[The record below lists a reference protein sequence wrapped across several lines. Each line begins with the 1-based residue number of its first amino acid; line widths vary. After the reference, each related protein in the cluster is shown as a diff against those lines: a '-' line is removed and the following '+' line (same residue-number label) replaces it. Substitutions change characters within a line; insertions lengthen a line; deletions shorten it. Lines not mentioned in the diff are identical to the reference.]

1 MSLEH
6 GVGAQLHLICIRLAS
21 MWISRKFC
29 SLATAFVKQKRDN
42 HLNKI
47 LGFLGDGIKFNKTPH
62 LK

>member
-1 MSLEH
+1 M
-6 GVGAQLHLICIRLAS
+6 HLICIRLGS
-21 MWISRKFC
+21 MWISRMFC

-47 LGFLGDGIKFNKTPH
+47 LGFLGDGIKFNKTPN